1 MKNKKKIFFIVNNPL
16 FIFQHL
22 LPIIE
27 LLELKVSLIII
38 TPYDKKYILNFKK
51 AKIVYLPIKRNPSY
65 WDIISVLSL
74 LIIKIK
80 YRPELSISFTPKAG
94 LINVLTSIFQRKKTY
109 HYFTGQR
116 WATYKGI
123 SKFIFK
129 LIDKYIIFSC
139 HKVFCDSK
147 SQAKF
152 IAKELAFKNTTLI
165 GKGSISGVNIQKFNL
180 EKNKALKKFNQSN
193 LNLSKNLKNIIEK
206 SIKGKAKII
215 FYIGRL
221 SKDKGIIELISGFK
235 SHHKKYKNSFLF
247 LIGPNELNKNDF
259 KKIYE
264 LKNCFHLGFT
274 TQINLLLPFAY
285 CLILPS
291 YREGFG
297 SVIIEAAASKVPII
311 ATNIPGPLDFID
323 HMQNGYLI
331 NPKSSNEIKKGLE
344 FFFKNE
350 TFIMDFATNAF
361 EKCKEFYSEEYVCR
375 LFIREILKDI

>member
-1 MKNKKKIFFIVNNPL
+1 MKKKKKIFFIVNNPL
-16 FIFQHL
+16 FILQHL

-27 LLELKVSLIII
+27 LLELKVSLFII

-51 AKIVYLPIKRNPSY
+51 AKIVYLPIKRKPSY
-65 WDIISVLSL
+65 WDIVSIISL

-94 LINVLTSIFQRKKTY
+94 LINALTSVFQRKKTY

-116 WATYKGI
+116 WATYQGI
-123 SKFIFK
+123 IKFIFK
-129 LIDKYIIFSC
+129 LIDKYIIYSC
-139 HKVFCDSK
+139 YKVFCDSK
-147 SQAKF
+147 SQAEF
-152 IAKELAFKNTTLI
+152 ISKELAFKNITLI

-180 EKNKALKKFNQSN
+180 DRNKALKKFKQSN
-193 LNLSKNLKNIIEK
+193 LNLSKNSKNILEK

-235 SHHKKYKNSFLF
+235 SHNKKYKNSFLF

-259 KKIYE
+259 KKIRE

-274 TQINLLLPFAY
+274 NQINLLLPFAF

-311 ATNIPGPLDFID
+311 ATNIPGPSDFID

-331 NPKSSNEIKKGLE
+331 NPKSSSEIKKGLD
-344 FFFKNE
+344 FYFKNE
-350 TFIMDFATNAF
+350 NLIIDFATNAF
-361 EKCKEFYSEEYVCR
+361 EKCKEFYSEEYICR
-375 LFIREILKDI
+375 LFIREILEEI

>member
-27 LLELKVSLIII
+27 LLELKVSLFIIS
-38 TPYDKKYILNFKK
+38 PYEKKFILNFKK
-51 AKIVYLPIKRNPSY
+51 AKIIYLPIKRNPSY
-65 WDIISVLSL
+65 WDIISVISL

-80 YRPELSISFTPKAG
+80 YRPELSISFTPKG
-94 LINVLTSIFQRKKTY
+94 GFINALTSIFQRRKTY

-116 WATYKGI
+116 WATYNGI
-123 SKFIFK
+123 NKFVFK
-129 LIDKYIIFSC
+129 LIDKYIINSC
-139 HKVFCDSK
+139 YKVFCDSK
-147 SQAKF
+147 SQAQF
-152 IAKELAFKNTTLI
+152 IAKELEYKNITLI

-180 EKNKALKKFNQSN
+180 EKNKALKKINQSN
-193 LNLSKNLKNIIEK
+193 LNLSKNFKNILEK
-206 SIKGKAKII
+206 SIKGKTKII

-235 SHHKKYKNSFLF
+235 SHQKKYKNSFLF
-247 LIGPNELNKNDF
+247 LIGPNELNKNDL
-259 KKIYE
+259 KKIIE

-274 TQINLLLPFAY
+274 NQINLLLPFAY

-331 NPKSSNEIKKGLE
+331 NPKSANEIKKGLD
-344 FFFKNE
+344 FYYKNE
-350 TFIMDFATNAF
+350 TLIKDFATNAF
-361 EKCKEFYSEEYVCR
+361 EKCKEYYAEEYICR
-375 LFIREILKDI
+375 LFVSEILKEI

>member
-1 MKNKKKIFFIVNNPL
+1 M
-16 FIFQHL
+16 
-22 LPIIE
+22 
-27 LLELKVSLIII
+27 
-38 TPYDKKYILNFKK
+38 
-51 AKIVYLPIKRNPSY
+51 
-65 WDIISVLSL
+65 
-74 LIIKIK
+74 
-80 YRPELSISFTPKAG
+80 
-94 LINVLTSIFQRKKTY
+94 
-109 HYFTGQR
+109 
-116 WATYKGI
+116 
-123 SKFIFK
+123 
-129 LIDKYIIFSC
+129 
-139 HKVFCDSK
+139 
-147 SQAKF
+147 
-152 IAKELAFKNTTLI
+152 
-165 GKGSISGVNIQKFNL
+165 
-180 EKNKALKKFNQSN
+180 
-193 LNLSKNLKNIIEK
+193 KNIIEK
-206 SIKGKAKII
+206 SIKGKSKII

-247 LIGPNELNKNDF
+247 LIGPNELKKNDF

-274 TQINLLLPFAY
+274 NQINLLLPFAY

-344 FFFKNE
+344 FCFKNE
-350 TFIMDFATNAF
+350 TLIMDFATNAF

-375 LFIREILKDI
+375 LFVREILKDI